1 MRIHFKKVAVLVAS
15 LAMAFALT
23 ACGTPAS
30 NSNDSA
36 SQSASSSSAVK
47 NEVTKVGDIVI
58 PTQEEAL
65 AKLGL
70 EKAPESV
77 LCATYN
83 TTIMAYDLG
92 LDITGTVTT
101 TRPMPEAL
109 KDTPTIGVVTG
120 RSDFD
125 FEKII
130 ALGGDVVI
138 ADSQYEPKLKP
149 TLDQQ
154 GIASCYVDTSDLGK
168 LQEALATLG
177 SALGKRDQVIDIL
190 TNWNNEIEA
199 MQAAIADK
207 PSPTVLVVRKATNM
221 ATSASYVG
229 SLFKTLNI
237 TCATDKMNLEDTS
250 ATYVPIDAEKIL
262 EVDPDYIL
270 VPGGAELE
278 GDIKML
284 EELKT
289 SDAWSSLT
297 AVKNGNV
304 IAVTDSYYQ
313 PIADMD
319 CIKALHELSRVVYG
333 VE

>member
-1 MRIHFKKVAVLVAS
+1 MKNNTKKVAVALMGLV
-15 LAMAFALT
+15 MAFALA
-23 ACGTPAS
+23 ACGSSAS
-30 NSNDSA
+30 SSVST
-36 SQSASSSSAVK
+36 SQSASAASAAG
-47 NEVTKVGDIVI
+47 VTKIGDVEI

-70 EKAPESV
+70 DKVPESV

-83 TTIMAYDLG
+83 TTIMAYNLG

-101 TRPMPEAL
+101 TRPMPDAL

-120 RSDFD
+120 RFDFD
-125 FEKII
+125 FEKIF
-130 ALGGDVVI
+130 ALAGDVVI
-138 ADSQYEPKLKP
+138 ADSQYEPKLRP
-149 TLDQQ
+149 TLEQQ
-154 GIASCYVDTSDLGK
+154 GIASCYVDTADFGK
-168 LQEALATLG
+168 LKEALATLG
-177 SALGKRDQVIDIL
+177 CALGKRDQVIDIL
-190 TNWNNEIEA
+190 NSWNTEVES
-199 MQAAIADK
+199 MQAAIAGKD
-207 PSPTVLVVRKATNM
+207 SPTVLVLRKATNM

-262 EVDPDYIL
+262 EVDPDIIL

-284 EELKT
+284 EDLKT
-289 SDAWSSLT
+289 SEAWASLT
-297 AVKNGNV
+297 AVKDGKV
-304 IAVTDSYYQ
+304 FAVTDSYYQ

-319 CIKALHELSRVVYG
+319 CIKALHELCEVVYG
-333 VE
+333 IK